1 MFNVFCSLLHVFVF
15 VCVRVL
21 GAFLCVRAWLTGL
34 RSGRICWQKCSL
46 NFSRCLVCSFLFFRF
61 LSFLFRLISCSFVFS
76 RHLVLSVL
84 GGSLLLLLLV
94 HLRFL
99 RAGGT
104 AERLASL
111 QRPRVF
117 AQAARG
123 PAACMCVCVCVRAI
137 WSRWI

>member
-1 MFNVFCSLLHVFVF
+1 MRACAWRIS
-15 VCVRVL
+15 
-21 GAFLCVRAWLTGL
+21 VRACVADRPAVGTDLL
-34 RSGRICWQKCSL
+34 AKV
-46 NFSRCLVCSFLFFRF
+46 FSQF
-61 LSFLFRLISCSFVFS
+61 LSFSCVFFPFLPFSLVVVSFYVVFFRL
-76 RHLVLSVL
+76 LVLSVL

-104 AERLASL
+104 ADRLASL

-123 PAACMCVCVCVRAI
+123 PAARMCQNLESLDFKSVFVNLQ
-137 WSRWI
+137 